1 MIIEK
6 KGKVYE
12 VKENSKTWTVS
23 LLNDSGVTATAKI
36 LKSDCPSFEDLK
48 AFVAENDLF

>member
-6 KGKVYE
+6 KDKVY
-12 VKENSKTWTVS
+12 VVTENTKTWTVS

-36 LKSDCPSFEDLK
+36 LKSDCPAFEDLK